1 VARCVANERYPLA
14 KVMMTPSAAAA
25 ANILSA
31 AAAVVLFTSAA
42 SPDVAKRTAGRARSG
57 GTKVA
62 GESGRCLLTITHGL
76 VGSER
81 ECCGPGAAAE
91 GGRAADD
98 GGTADGVCAAVV
110 VLSGTGADDELAGGV
125 DAAAAVGVELPV
137 PGVGPGVP
145 DGVKDWAGVQAD
157 SAARPVPAS
166 RRRLKARRLGDSGP
180 ASCRPAVP
188 STSS

>member
-1 VARCVANERYPLA
+1 
-14 KVMMTPSAAAA
+14 MTPSAAAA

-31 AAAVVLFTSAA
+31 AAAVVLFSSAA
-42 SPDVAKRTAGRARSG
+42 SPEVASRTAGRTRSG

-76 VGSER
+76 VGSES

-91 GGRAADD
+91 GGRAAAD
-98 GGTADGVCAAVV
+98 GGTADGVCAAERCFPERAPTVC
-110 VLSGTGADDELAGGV
+110 LPAGSTPRRRRS
-125 DAAAAVGVELPV
+125 ASNCQV

-188 STSS
+188 SASS

>member
-1 VARCVANERYPLA
+1 
-14 KVMMTPSAAAA
+14 MMTPSAAAA

-62 GESGRCLLTITHGL
+62 GESGRCLLTTTHGL
-76 VGSER
+76 VGSES
-81 ECCGPGAAAE
+81 ECCGPGAAAD
-91 GGRAADD
+91 GGRAAAD
-98 GGTADGVCAAVV
+98 GGTADDVAGVGV
-110 VLSGTGADDELAGGV
+110 SDPELPAGF
-125 DAAAAVGVELPV
+125 DAAAAVGVAVPV
-137 PGVGPGVP
+137 PGARSGVGPGVP

-166 RRRLKARRLGDSGP
+166 RKRLNARRLGESGP
-180 ASCRPAVP
+180 TSCRPAVP
-188 STSS
+188 SAPS